1 MLMNILVFI
10 VVLLVYLHIFYHLKT
25 SNDLEIYENDN
36 MNKNNLEEILNLRQ
50 PVLMN
55 RYSSELDILTLNDLC
70 KNYNNYEFN
79 VRKNDIAN
87 DSVDK
92 TTMIKSDLLHKLFEN
107 DNKYYS
113 EKNEKFLNQSKLLNL
128 LQNNDSL
135 FKPPMTSE
143 STYDLLFGGK
153 GSSTKFKYDINYRNF
168 LYVSDGTVN
177 LKLSPPNNTKY
188 MNLYKDYY
196 NFEFI
201 SSINPFLKE
210 SEQDMKNISCINIT
224 LTKGQ
229 LLFIP
234 AYWWYSI
241 QFNNSVIISSQYK
254 TYMNQ
259 VTILPEY
266 FMSLMQKQN
275 IKKKSKNKLYKEEVK
290 EYIEKEVKGKE
301 GKETEVKGKEMNEKE
316 KRKKMKKVKNELK
329 EVKEKITK

>member
-10 VVLLVYLHIFYHLKT
+10 IVLLIYLHIFYHLKT

-55 RYSSELDILTLNDLC
+55 HYSSELDILTLNDLY
-70 KNYNNYEFN
+70 KNYNNYEIN

-87 DSVDK
+87 DLVDK
-92 TTMIKSDLLHKLFEN
+92 TTMIKFDLLHKLFEN
-107 DNKYYS
+107 NNKYYS
-113 EKNEKFLNQSKLLNL
+113 EKNEKFLNQSNLLNL

-143 STYDLLFGGK
+143 SNYDLLFGGK

-224 LTKGQ
+224 LKKGQ

-241 QFNNSVIISSQYK
+241 QFNNSVIVSSQYK

-266 FMSLMQKQN
+266 LMSLMQKQN

-301 GKETEVKGKEMNEKE
+301 IKEMNEKE
-316 KRKKMKKVKNELK
+316 NRKKIKKVKNVLK
-329 EVKEKITK
+329 EVKK

>member
-1 MLMNILVFI
+1 MLMNVLVFI

-36 MNKNNLEEILNLRQ
+36 MNKNNLEEIFNLRQ

-55 RYSSELDILTLNDLC
+55 HYSPELDILTLNDLC
-70 KNYNNYEFN
+70 KNYNNYEIN

-87 DSVDK
+87 DLVDK
-92 TTMIKSDLLHKLFEN
+92 NTIIKMDLLSKLLEN

-128 LQNNDSL
+128 LQKNDDL
-135 FKPPMTSE
+135 FKPPMNSE
-143 STYDLLFGGK
+143 SKYDLLFGGK
-153 GSSTKFKYDINYRNF
+153 GTSTKFKYDINYRNF
-168 LYVSDGTVN
+168 FYVSDGIVN

-201 SSINPFLKE
+201 SSIDPFLKE
-210 SEQDMKNISCINIT
+210 SENDMKTISCINLT
-224 LTKGQ
+224 LKKGQ

-241 QFNNSVIISSQYK
+241 QFNNSVIVSSHYK

-259 VTILPEY
+259 VTIIPEY
-266 FMSLMQKQN
+266 LMSFMQRQN

-290 EYIEKEVKGKE
+290 EYIEKEVKEKE
-301 GKETEVKGKEMNEKE
+301 VKE
-316 KRKKMKKVKNELK
+316 KRKKAKKGNKK
-329 EVKEKITK
+329 EVKEKINI